1 MKDENRTNQ
10 RLTAQL
16 ADMRQRLAEARRR
29 IAELEASE
37 TEYGWAEE
45 ALQESTELFRQIAEN
60 TKDVFWVINLANFQ
74 VVYINPAY
82 EETWGRTRESL
93 CAAPD
98 SRFDAIHPE
107 DRGRVRAAF
116 DRQIQEGKDYDEEY
130 RIVWPDG
137 AIRWV
142 HDRGFQIR
150 NELGEI
156 YRIGGITT
164 DITERKQAEEE
175 RERLL
180 AQIQEQARRVQQIVD
195 TVPEGV
201 LLVDAGGQ
209 VVLTNPVGE
218 EHLAV
223 LAGAGVGHILTYL
236 GDRPLVELLASPP
249 EGLWHEVVLG
259 DRSFEVIANP
269 TKVGAR
275 ETSPTPSGWVLVV
288 RDVTREREVE
298 QRIQQQER
306 LAAAGQFAA
315 GIAHDFNNIL
325 ATIILYAQ
333 MIARTKGMPDRA
345 RERIAAINQQAQHAT
360 NLIRQILDFGRR
372 SVLERQPLD
381 LLPLL
386 KEQVTLLER
395 TLPENIHMVLDHT
408 VSEHT
413 APFTVN
419 ADPTRIRQ
427 VITNLVVN
435 ARDAMPEGGEL
446 RVGLERIVVTP
457 DESPPLPEMAAGEW
471 VQVMVSDTGTGIPA
485 EVLPHIFEPFFTTKA
500 PLLGTGLGLAQ
511 VHGIVGQHEGHID
524 VKTLVGEGTTV
535 TMYLPAL
542 SMHSLE
548 TTSVEQPDL
557 VLGKGETILVVEDNA
572 AVREALVSSL
582 EQLNYRTLEA
592 TDGQEALTMWEQR
605 GGDIA
610 LVLSDM
616 SMPGMGGIALLRA
629 LRERG
634 LSVPV
639 IVTTGH
645 SLKAEM
651 EQLLTQGMVD
661 WLPKPFRPEQLARV
675 VARALHQATE

>member
-1 MKDENRTNQ
+1 
-10 RLTAQL
+10 
-16 ADMRQRLAEARRR
+16 
-29 IAELEASE
+29 
-37 TEYGWAEE
+37 
-45 ALQESTELFRQIAEN
+45 
-60 TKDVFWVINLANFQ
+60 
-74 VVYINPAY
+74 
-82 EETWGRTRESL
+82 
-93 CAAPD
+93 
-98 SRFDAIHPE
+98 
-107 DRGRVRAAF
+107 
-116 DRQIQEGKDYDEEY
+116 
-130 RIVWPDG
+130 
-137 AIRWV
+137 
-142 HDRGFQIR
+142 
-150 NELGEI
+150 
-156 YRIGGITT
+156 
-164 DITERKQAEEE
+164 
-175 RERLL
+175 
-180 AQIQEQARRVQQIVD
+180 
-195 TVPEGV
+195 
-201 LLVDAGGQ
+201 
-209 VVLTNPVGE
+209 
-218 EHLAV
+218 
-223 LAGAGVGHILTYL
+223 
-236 GDRPLVELLASPP
+236 
-249 EGLWHEVVLG
+249 
-259 DRSFEVIANP
+259 
-269 TKVGAR
+269 
-275 ETSPTPSGWVLVV
+275 
-288 RDVTREREVE
+288 
-298 QRIQQQER
+298 
-306 LAAAGQFAA
+306 
-315 GIAHDFNNIL
+315 
-325 ATIILYAQ
+325 
-333 MIARTKGMPDRA
+333 
-345 RERIAAINQQAQHAT
+345 
-360 NLIRQILDFGRR
+360 
-372 SVLERQPLD
+372 
-381 LLPLL
+381 
-386 KEQVTLLER
+386 
-395 TLPENIHMVLDHT
+395 MVLDHR
-408 VSEHT
+408 VSEYT
-413 APFTVN
+413 APFTVS
-419 ADPTRIRQ
+419 ADRTRIRQ

-605 GGDIA
+605 GGEIA

-675 VARALHQATE
+675 VAQALHQATD